1 MESEVCVNRSCLCF
15 LPTIG
20 GHEESMI
27 MGNFTQKMKAWLVCK
42 MSWPLDVM
50 IAYFTLQFVKDNC
63 IFPANNCDMTF
74 NQNKTS

>member
-1 MESEVCVNRSCLCF
+1 M
-15 LPTIG
+15 
-20 GHEESMI
+20 
-27 MGNFTQKMKAWLVCK
+27 CK

-50 IAYFTLQFVKDNC
+50 IAYITPKFVKDNC